1 MEYPNLQDLNNR
13 VLEER
18 ELQPH
23 IWGSENVKEGGKTKI
38 MFKPH
43 LFKGHVGLFKAE
55 NLKQNLLRYTG
66 QTDSF
71 SVTH

>member
-43 LFKGHVGLFKAE
+43 LFKGHVGLFKAQ
-55 NLKQNLLRYTG
+55 NHKQNLLRYTG
-66 QTDSF
+66 QT
-71 SVTH
+71 TGAM